1 MGTVD
6 DNWDIMGFF
15 KTLLYHNY
23 YDHYWI
29 VGADSDIDVAVF
41 KKYITIPIFFLFLN
55 LTNIFNKDVIV

>member
-55 LTNIFNKDVIV
+55 